1 VVTVM
6 TLVLLVAALVVV
18 GLVIVLTQCGQSA
31 PPDRRTYETLVE
43 LHRIR
48 RRFDVAQLKSELRR
62 DGADA
67 RRVLRAELDELDDES

>member
-1 VVTVM
+1 MVVVS
-6 TLVLLVAALVVV
+6 VLIWLLLALVVV
-18 GLVIVLTQCGQSA
+18 GLVLMLSWRNQQST
-31 PPDRRTYETLVE
+31 PDRRSYQAMVE

-67 RRVLRAELDELDDES
+67 RRALRAELDKLDGES